1 MTMTTPAA
9 APAAWD
15 LRDALWALQASA
27 PPARDRCLLCTVGRT
42 RLALP
47 MAQLRG
53 VEPYEAVTPVPHV
66 PAWVLGVTN
75 VRGTVVGVVD
85 LAGFLGLGEVPL
97 AGGRLLV
104 CGAGTRLVAFAVGA
118 ARDVLDYAPDTLIPV
133 AASAP
138 APAGGR
144 GERFVTALVPTEES
158 AVPLLDLE
166 RLLGDDEL
174 VTG

>member
-1 MTMTTPAA
+1 MSTPTA

-15 LRDALWALQASA
+15 LRDALWALQAAA

-53 VEPYEAVTPVPHV
+53 VEPYEVVTPVPHV

-85 LAGFLGLGEVPL
+85 LAGFLGLGEGPL

-104 CGAGTRLVAFAVGA
+104 CGAGTRLVAFAVAA

-133 AASAP
+133 AGRGP
-138 APAGGR
+138 ATAGGR
-144 GERFVTALVPTEES
+144 GERFVTALVPSEGS
-158 AVPLLDLE
+158 VVPLLDLQ

>member
-1 MTMTTPAA
+1 MTTPTA

-15 LRDALWALQASA
+15 LRDSLWALAATA
-27 PPARDRCLLCTVGRT
+27 PPARERCLLCTVGRT

-47 MAQLRG
+47 IAFLRG
-53 VEPYEAVTPVPHV
+53 VETYDAVTPVPHL

-85 LAGFLGLGEVPL
+85 LAGFLGMGEGPL

-104 CGAGTRLVAFAVGA
+104 CGGGTRLVAFAVA
-118 ARDVLDYAPDTLIPV
+118 DARDVLDYAPDTLIPV
-133 AASAP
+133 AASGP
-138 APAGGR
+138 ATAGGR
-144 GERFVTALVPTEES
+144 AERFVTALVPTEGS

-174 VTG
+174 VSG